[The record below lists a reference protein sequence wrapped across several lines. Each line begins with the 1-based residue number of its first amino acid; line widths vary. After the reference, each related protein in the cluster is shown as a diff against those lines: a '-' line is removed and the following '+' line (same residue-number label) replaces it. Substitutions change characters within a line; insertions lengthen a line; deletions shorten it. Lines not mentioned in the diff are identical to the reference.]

1 MSTNRSAIFAKPSKT
16 KAVVI
21 GLIVPVFLMGLWE
34 GAAQLS
40 LLNRFFFPAPSR
52 IVEVAMTDLVTGS
65 LAVDFGMTMMRIFT
79 GFLIGGASGY
89 IMGLLTGT
97 NRTVRALLE
106 PMFSA
111 LYTVPKIAILPIFLS
126 IFGLGEPP
134 KIALVSV
141 TVFFYVWVYTLQ
153 AVLNIEPNYLD
164 VAQTYTKSRRAVLA
178 NVIIPASLPQVF
190 AGLRVA
196 IAVATLIT
204 ISSEF
209 VVGDTGLGY
218 VIFTSR
224 MLMRVEESYVG
235 IFVVAILVGKPDLTR
250 PVVVRLHS
258 ACLTGDLFG
267 SLKCDCGPQ
276 LDAALAAMAAPAM
289 IGLSWSPRKG

>member
-1 MSTNRSAIFAKPSKT
+1 MKSKRSSVEPTPSR
-16 KAVVI
+16 VRSVLV
-21 GLIVPVFLMGLWE
+21 GLIVPVILLSMWE
-34 GAAQLS
+34 AAAKFG
-40 LLNRFFFPAPSR
+40 LLNKFFFPAPS
-52 IVEVAMTDLVTGS
+52 EVFVTAIDNLVTGS
-65 LAVDFGMTMMRIFT
+65 LAADFGMTVSRIFA
-79 GFLIGGASGY
+79 GFALGGSAGY
-89 IMGLLTGT
+89 LMGLITGT
-97 NRTVRALLE
+97 NRRVRALLE

-153 AVLNIEPNYLD
+153 AVLNIEPNFLD
-164 VAQTYTKSRRAVLA
+164 VAQTYTSSRTAILRH
-178 NVIIPASLPQVF
+178 VIIPASLPQVF

-218 VIFTSR
+218 VIFNSR
-224 MLMRVEESYVG
+224 LLMRVEESYVG
-235 IFVVAILVGKPDLTR
+235 IFVVAVMGFVFQKSVIAIGNRVTPWAANRRD
-250 PVVVRLHS
+250 S
-258 ACLTGDLFG
+258 AQGAET
-267 SLKCDCGPQ
+267 K
-276 LDAALAAMAAPAM
+276 
-289 IGLSWSPRKG
+289 